1 MKRRDVIRNIA
12 NEANRQGIEWK
23 VHREGA
29 NHTIYLL
36 GGTRIPIPRHNEIG
50 ERLVRA
56 IFIEA
61 EAELGRRWWQ

>member
-1 MKRRDVIRNIA
+1 MKRRDVIRKLA
-12 NEANRQGIEWK
+12 TAAKQQDIEWT
-23 VHREGA
+23 VDREGA

-36 GGTRIPIPRHNEIG
+36 GDTRIPIPRHAEIG
-50 ERLVRA
+50 ERLARA